1 MMARQI
7 ILSLMF
13 LVLVHPLQAETP
25 RARIHSRLKANR
37 RIHFQQGSR
46 QTQPSLLKR
55 GSKGQVV
62 EDLQRTLNVRLKPSP
77 GLSVDGDYGANTE
90 KAVRRFQQL
99 HKLPVTGRGD
109 AATMRLLA
117 PLEARPPAV
126 PAPEKINGEVLPRQ
140 TADSLDGPPFVSCKA
155 WAIADGQSGKLL
167 WEFKGNEPR
176 DMASTTKI
184 MTAYVVLS
192 LARQSP
198 DVLDETV
205 VFSERA
211 DKTGGSTSA
220 IRAGEKLT
228 VRELLYGLLL
238 PSGNDAS
245 VALGEHFGLR
255 LAPRTTDQEA
265 DPLPLFITEM
275 NRQAKKLGMRQTRFA
290 NTHGL
295 TAEGH
300 HASAVDLVRLAHA
313 AMQLPLFPGYV
324 ATRQRGA
331 VLRSADNQQRNIV
344 WRNTNRLLPIDGYRG
359 IKTGTTT
366 AAGACLVSYGTRDTR
381 TLIVVVLGSSNSEG
395 RYIDSRNLYRWA
407 WNQRKNSP

>member
-1 MMARQI
+1 MARSI
-7 ILSLMF
+7 VLSLML
-13 LVLVHPLQAETP
+13 LVLAFPLQAETP
-25 RARIHSRLKANR
+25 PAPAHSRVKSNR
-37 RIHFQQGSR
+37 RAHLKQGNR
-46 QTQPSLLKR
+46 QRQPSLLKR
-55 GSKGQVV
+55 SSQGPAV
-62 EDLQRTLNVRLKPSP
+62 EDLQRTLNARLKPSP
-77 GLSVDGDYGANTE
+77 GLSVDGSFGPNTE

-99 HKLPVTGRGD
+99 HKLPVTGTAD
-109 AATMRLLA
+109 AATMRLLT
-117 PLEARPPAV
+117 PLEVRPPAV
-126 PAPEKINGEVLPRQ
+126 PAPETVNAEILPLQ

-167 WEFKGNEPR
+167 WEFKGDEPR

-198 DVLDETV
+198 DVLGETV
-205 VFSERA
+205 IFSERA

-220 IRAGEKLT
+220 IRAGEQLP

-255 LAPRTTDQEA
+255 LARRATDQDA

-275 NRQAKKLGMRQTRFA
+275 NRQAKKLGMRHTHFA

-300 HASAVDLVRLAHA
+300 HASAADLVKLAHA

-324 ATRQRGA
+324 ATRQRGV
-331 VLRSADNQQRNIV
+331 VLRTGDNQQRNIV
-344 WRNTNRLLPIDGYRG
+344 WRNTNRLLPIDGYSG
-359 IKTGTTT
+359 IKTGTTS
-366 AAGACLVSYGTRDTR
+366 AAGACLVSYGTRDTGA
-381 TLIVVVLGSSNSEG
+381 LIVVVLGSSNSDN
-395 RYIDSRNLYRWA
+395 RYLDSRNLYRWA